1 MKTGNQLAVLRF
13 EGWSISDPLT
23 DFLTEEL
30 RETIRELDI
39 FQVQDKGLTNEISI
53 FYPRTKDYWACW
65 SLECA
70 IDLGKRL
77 NVNYIIAGNIQKKGQ
92 NEFLIS
98 GRLFSVDME
107 TMLNEF
113 SMNSSGITDSLLIE
127 MKKMAYNVSGLPV
140 PDTLS
145 VDSDTS
151 EIAIAGDIGRKRDWF

>member
-65 SLECA
+65 SLE
-70 IDLGKRL
+70 LS
-77 NVNYIIAGNIQKKGQ
+77 
-92 NEFLIS
+92 LIH
-98 GRLFSVDME
+98 
-107 TMLNEF
+107 
-113 SMNSSGITDSLLIE
+113 I
-127 MKKMAYNVSGLPV
+127 
-140 PDTLS
+140 
-145 VDSDTS
+145 
-151 EIAIAGDIGRKRDWF
+151 